1 MSVLCFWKGA
11 GSAEIY
17 LHQGLCGTVWEVASG
32 QPDHCSWNLC
42 WCCTFA
48 GKESLFADYFTW
60 KYLYED
66 TLCMRKSHVYLK
78 QKMWMGF
85 DFVSSLLSS
94 GEKRQH
100 QSNPCITAV
109 CSFFVFV
116 LFHQLCCVLMS
127 LPVLTSCVA
136 PSTDFWYLPCSK
148 PSERRQRRQSQ
159 LVTGE
164 VRWGSPAPQART
176 RSTQHTNSSR
186 PAEDGEPW
194 ARSTFP
200 LSSAAHT
207 HLQTNCH

>member
-1 MSVLCFWKGA
+1 MSYLCFWKGA

-48 GKESLFADYFTW
+48 GKESLFVDYFTW
-60 KYLYED
+60 KYSYQD
-66 TLCMRKSHVYLK
+66 TLFIWKLNVNLK
-78 QKMWMGF
+78 QKMLMGF

-109 CSFFVFV
+109 CSFFF
-116 LFHQLCCVLMS
+116 FNQLCFSLMS

-136 PSTDFWYLPCSK
+136 SSPDLWYLPCSK
-148 PSERRQRRQSQ
+148 PSEWRQSRQSQ

-164 VRWGSPAPQART
+164 VRWGSPAPQAHT

-186 PAEDGEPW
+186 PAENGEPW
-194 ARSTFP
+194 ARPTFP

-207 HLQTNCH
+207 HLQTDCL